1 MAAMTLGSVATR
13 YASSNTTA
21 LRSSRRAVR
30 RARAVAPRA
39 VISSSK
45 PDALYTAG
53 DRAGKQISATG
64 ASLKDW
70 APDSWQAREALQQPN
85 YESKETLDA
94 ALDEIANRP
103 PLVFAGEARNLQ
115 AQLANAA
122 AGNAFVLFGG
132 DCAESFAEF
141 RADNVRDTYRV
152 LLQMSV
158 VLMYGAGIPVV
169 KLGRM
174 AGQFAKP
181 RSEDLETIN
190 GVTLPS
196 YRGDNI
202 NGCDFTEA
210 ARRPD
215 PQRLLRAYD
224 QSCSTLNLLRA
235 FSQGGY
241 ASMQRVSKWNLDFM
255 EDSERG
261 AEYRKLASNVDAA
274 ITFMN
279 ACGIDEDNPAMKST
293 DFFTAHEALHLGYEE
308 KLTRLDSTTEEY
320 YGCSAHFLWC
330 GERTRQPEGAH
341 MEYFRGISNPI
352 GIKISDKSDGD
363 GVVSLVKS
371 LNPENV
377 PGRITLISRMGAEKL
392 RVHLPRLIQSIED
405 AGLNVLWVADPMH
418 GNTIVTETGVKTRPF
433 ERIRDEV
440 MAFFEVHEQ
449 MGTHPGGVHL
459 EMTGQD
465 VTECT
470 GGTAE
475 VTIGD
480 LELRYLTQCD
490 PRLNASQALELA
502 FLMSDALG
510 KMRGR
515 GAVGGN
521 R

>member
-85 YESKETLDA
+85 YESKETLNA

-274 ITFMN
+274 ITC
-279 ACGIDEDNPAMKST
+279 ALPYHST
-293 DFFTAHEALHLGYEE
+293 PEFVKLVQLSNLEGSQFYFLKHVKEKGAAPPRDQLVVRCSHDGAFLSFVCQAAAASASTKVRAFAHRCHVA
-308 KLTRLDSTTEEY
+308 
-320 YGCSAHFLWC
+320 
-330 GERTRQPEGAH
+330 
-341 MEYFRGISNPI
+341 
-352 GIKISDKSDGD
+352 
-363 GVVSLVKS
+363 
-371 LNPENV
+371 
-377 PGRITLISRMGAEKL
+377 RIR
-392 RVHLPRLIQSIED
+392 
-405 AGLNVLWVADPMH
+405 VLWR
-418 GNTIVTETGVKTRPF
+418 GTRC
-433 ERIRDEV
+433 
-440 MAFFEVHEQ
+440 A
-449 MGTHPGGVHL
+449 
-459 EMTGQD
+459 
-465 VTECT
+465 
-470 GGTAE
+470 
-475 VTIGD
+475 
-480 LELRYLTQCD
+480 
-490 PRLNASQALELA
+490 
-502 FLMSDALG
+502 
-510 KMRGR
+510 
-515 GAVGGN
+515 
-521 R
+521 

>member
-1 MAAMTLGSVATR
+1 
-13 YASSNTTA
+13 
-21 LRSSRRAVR
+21 
-30 RARAVAPRA
+30 
-39 VISSSK
+39 
-45 PDALYTAG
+45 
-53 DRAGKQISATG
+53 
-64 ASLKDW
+64 
-70 APDSWQAREALQQPN
+70 
-85 YESKETLDA
+85 
-94 ALDEIANRP
+94 
-103 PLVFAGEARNLQ
+103 
-115 AQLANAA
+115 
-122 AGNAFVLFGG
+122 
-132 DCAESFAEF
+132 
-141 RADNVRDTYRV
+141 
-152 LLQMSV
+152 
-158 VLMYGAGIPVV
+158 
-169 KLGRM
+169 
-174 AGQFAKP
+174 
-181 RSEDLETIN
+181 
-190 GVTLPS
+190 
-196 YRGDNI
+196 
-202 NGCDFTEA
+202 
-210 ARRPD
+210 
-215 PQRLLRAYD
+215 
-224 QSCSTLNLLRA
+224 
-235 FSQGGY
+235 
-241 ASMQRVSKWNLDFM
+241 
-255 EDSERG
+255 
-261 AEYRKLASNVDAA
+261 
-274 ITFMN
+274 
-279 ACGIDEDNPAMKST
+279 
-293 DFFTAHEALHLGYEE
+293 
-308 KLTRLDSTTEEY
+308 
-320 YGCSAHFLWC
+320 
-330 GERTRQPEGAH
+330 

-418 GNTIVTETGVKTRPF
+418 GNTVVTETGVKTRPF